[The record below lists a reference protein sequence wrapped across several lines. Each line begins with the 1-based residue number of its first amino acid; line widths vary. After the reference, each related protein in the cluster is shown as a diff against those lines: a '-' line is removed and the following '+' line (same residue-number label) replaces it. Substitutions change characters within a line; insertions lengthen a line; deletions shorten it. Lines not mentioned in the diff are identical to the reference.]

1 MRYILA
7 VEPFPAVRAFTVA
20 VILAGGSGCRAAA
33 QCSEQRVSSDLGQT
47 DYSVPKQFWLL
58 GGRPVWQHSWLRYA
72 QHPAIDRVCVVW
84 PSEFLEMGK
93 QQLRRYATDQNLA
106 PTYSLVGGKD
116 RSDSSLR
123 ALKLCRRWQTEH
135 PEHRVQVLLH
145 DAARPLVSKRIIDE
159 TLEKLN
165 FCDAVVCALPA
176 TDSVFV
182 AKDQKV
188 SEILKRDS
196 VMQSQTP
203 QGFALETIYR
213 AFCLYDRKKL
223 PATDDIAVVRQCLPS
238 TNIHVVQGEAANRKL
253 TEAAD
258 LDILACYYRLAQ
270 PE

>member
-1 MRYILA
+1 MER
-7 VEPFPAVRAFTVA
+7 FPAVRAFTVA

-47 DYSVPKQFWLL
+47 DYSARLPKQFWLL

-84 PSEFLEMGK
+84 PPAFLEMGR
-93 QQLRRYATDQNLA
+93 QQLRQYAKNCAQNLA
-106 PTYSLVGGKD
+106 PTYSLAGGRD
-116 RSDSSLR
+116 RCDSSFR
-123 ALKLCRRWQTEH
+123 ALKFCRRWQTEQR
-135 PEHRVQVLLH
+135 RVQVLLH

-223 PATDDIAVVRQCLPS
+223 PATDDIAIVRQYLPS